1 MQSLCTGFASR
12 CSLGTASQ
20 GLLNDSRS
28 NETMAPVTAWREH
41 SASRTEIKVGNLDMN
56 LRKKVTTVFG
66 AAAAASV
73 IAGAAAFA
81 CTNLATLNL
90 SSTAGK
96 AGDSVTVT
104 GSSFRV
110 NSANVATSDPV
121 VLHWNG
127 TEGTELAR
135 VTPDKAGNISATF
148 AIPEGQPGYYVI
160 VATQKDAKGV
170 DAYGT
175 PARASFQIL
184 GANGQSVV
192 TPAVSSAGSTV
203 ASSPSSSGIIALTVG
218 LGALGLALFGAG
230 FVAFVRQA
238 RRRDVPVTASVRK

>member
-1 MQSLCTGFASR
+1 
-12 CSLGTASQ
+12 
-20 GLLNDSRS
+20 
-28 NETMAPVTAWREH
+28 
-41 SASRTEIKVGNLDMN
+41 MN
-56 LRKKVTTVFG
+56 VRKKVTTVFA

-96 AGDSVTVT
+96 AGDQLTVT

-110 NSANVATSDPV
+110 ARSGQADPGAV
-121 VLHWNG
+121 VLRWNG
-127 TEGTELAR
+127 VEGTELAS

-148 AIPEGQPGYYVI
+148 TVPQGQPGYYVI
-160 VATQKDAKGV
+160 VATQKSAAGV

-218 LGALGLALFGAG
+218 LGALG
-230 FVAFVRQA
+230 
-238 RRRDVPVTASVRK
+238 

>member
-1 MQSLCTGFASR
+1 
-12 CSLGTASQ
+12 
-20 GLLNDSRS
+20 
-28 NETMAPVTAWREH
+28 
-41 SASRTEIKVGNLDMN
+41 MN

-96 AGDSVTVT
+96 AGDQVTVT

-110 NSANVATSDPV
+110 GTGSTPTDPV
-121 VLHWNG
+121 VLRWNG
-127 TEGTELAR
+127 VEGTELAR
-135 VTPDKAGNISATF
+135 VTPDRAGNISATF

-160 VATQKDAKGV
+160 VATQKNAQGV

-192 TPAVSSAGSTV
+192 TPAASSAGSTV

-238 RRRDVPVTASVRK
+238 RRRDVPATAQVRK

>member
-1 MQSLCTGFASR
+1 
-12 CSLGTASQ
+12 
-20 GLLNDSRS
+20 
-28 NETMAPVTAWREH
+28 
-41 SASRTEIKVGNLDMN
+41 MN
-56 LRKKVTTVFG
+56 VRKKVMTVFS

-96 AGDSVTVT
+96 GGDSVTVT

-110 NSANVATSDPV
+110 ASATSNPGDV
-121 VLHWNG
+121 VLRWNG
-127 TEGTELAR
+127 VEGTELAR
-135 VTPDKAGNISATF
+135 VVPDKAGNISATF
-148 AIPEGQPGYYVI
+148 AIPQGQPGYYVI
-160 VATQKDAKGV
+160 VATQKSAAGV

>member
-1 MQSLCTGFASR
+1 
-12 CSLGTASQ
+12 
-20 GLLNDSRS
+20 
-28 NETMAPVTAWREH
+28 
-41 SASRTEIKVGNLDMN
+41 MN

-110 NSANVATSDPV
+110 NSANVSASDPV
-121 VLHWNG
+121 VLRWNG
-127 TEGTELAR
+127 TEGTQLAS
-135 VTPDKAGNISATF
+135 VVPDKAGNISATF

-192 TPAVSSAGSTV
+192 TPAVSSAGRRLLPPRRPP
-203 ASSPSSSGIIALTVG
+203 ASSPSPSASAPSVWPCSALASWPSS
-218 LGALGLALFGAG
+218 
-230 FVAFVRQA
+230 A
-238 RRRDVPVTASVRK
+238 RPAAVTSPSPLRCASNFSSNQ

>member
-1 MQSLCTGFASR
+1 MRRYS
-12 CSLGTASQ
+12 TAGS
-20 GLLNDSRS
+20 
-28 NETMAPVTAWREH
+28 T
-41 SASRTEIKVGNLDMN
+41 SASRTEIKVGNQDMN

-96 AGDSVTVT
+96 AGDQVTVT

-110 NSANVATSDPV
+110 NAQNLSASDAV
-121 VLHWNG
+121 VLRWNG

-135 VTPDKAGNISATF
+135 VMPDKAGNISATF

-160 VATQKDAKGV
+160 VATQKNAQGV

>member
-1 MQSLCTGFASR
+1 
-12 CSLGTASQ
+12 
-20 GLLNDSRS
+20 
-28 NETMAPVTAWREH
+28 
-41 SASRTEIKVGNLDMN
+41 MN
-56 LRKKVTTVFG
+56 VRKKVMTVFS

-96 AGDSVTVT
+96 GGDSVTVT

-110 NSANVATSDPV
+110 ASATSNPGDV
-121 VLHWNG
+121 VLRWNG
-127 TEGTELAR
+127 VEGTELAR
-135 VTPDKAGNISATF
+135 VVPDKAGNISATF
-148 AIPEGQPGYYVI
+148 AIPQGQPGYYVI
-160 VATQKDAKGV
+160 VATQKSAAGV

-218 LGALGLALFGAG
+218 LGALG
-230 FVAFVRQA
+230 
-238 RRRDVPVTASVRK
+238 

>member
-1 MQSLCTGFASR
+1 
-12 CSLGTASQ
+12 
-20 GLLNDSRS
+20 
-28 NETMAPVTAWREH
+28 
-41 SASRTEIKVGNLDMN
+41 MN
-56 LRKKVTTVFG
+56 LRKKVSAVFG
-66 AAAAASV
+66 AAAVATV
-73 IAGAAAFA
+73 VAGAAAFA

-90 SSTAGK
+90 SSSTGK
-96 AGDSVTVT
+96 VGDSVTVT

-110 NSANVATSDPV
+110 ATGTAVSDPV
-121 VLHWNG
+121 ILRWNG
-127 TEGTELAR
+127 VEGTQLAS
-135 VTPDKAGNISATF
+135 VLPDKAGNISATF

-160 VATQKDAKGV
+160 VATQKNAQGV

>member
-1 MQSLCTGFASR
+1 
-12 CSLGTASQ
+12 
-20 GLLNDSRS
+20 
-28 NETMAPVTAWREH
+28 
-41 SASRTEIKVGNLDMN
+41 MN
-56 LRKKVTTVFG
+56 LRKKVTAVFG

-96 AGDSVTVT
+96 AGDQVTVT
-104 GSSFRV
+104 GSSFSV
-110 NSANVATSDPV
+110 NSKDATQSTPV
-121 VLHWNG
+121 IMHWNG
-127 TEGTELAR
+127 VDGTQLAS
-135 VTPDKAGNISATF
+135 VVPDKAGNISATF
-148 AIPEGQPGYYVI
+148 AIPDGQPGYYVI
-160 VATQKDAKGV
+160 VATQKTAGV

-192 TPAVSSAGSTV
+192 TPAVSSAGSSV

>member
-1 MQSLCTGFASR
+1 
-12 CSLGTASQ
+12 
-20 GLLNDSRS
+20 
-28 NETMAPVTAWREH
+28 
-41 SASRTEIKVGNLDMN
+41 MN

-96 AGDSVTVT
+96 AGDQVTVT
-104 GSSFRV
+104 GSSFK
-110 NSANVATSDPV
+110 SATATTAADPV

-127 TEGTELAR
+127 TEGTQLAS
-135 VTPDKAGNISATF
+135 VVPDKAGNISATF

-160 VATQKDAKGV
+160 VATQRDAKGV

>member
-1 MQSLCTGFASR
+1 
-12 CSLGTASQ
+12 
-20 GLLNDSRS
+20 
-28 NETMAPVTAWREH
+28 
-41 SASRTEIKVGNLDMN
+41 MN

-96 AGDSVTVT
+96 AGDQVTVT
-104 GSSFRV
+104 GSSFMV
-110 NSANVATSDPV
+110 NSANVSASDPV
-121 VLHWNG
+121 LLKWNG
-127 TEGTELAR
+127 TEGAQLAS
-135 VTPDKAGNISATF
+135 VVPDKAGNISATF

-192 TPAVSSAGSTV
+192 APAASSAASTV
-203 ASSPSSSGIIALTVG
+203 GSSPSSSGIIALTVG

-238 RRRDVPVTASVRK
+238 RRRDVPVTAQVRK

>member
-1 MQSLCTGFASR
+1 MSMKKRGA
-12 CSLGTASQ
+12 
-20 GLLNDSRS
+20 LL
-28 NETMAPVTAWREH
+28 VT
-41 SASRTEIKVGNLDMN
+41 
-56 LRKKVTTVFG
+56 
-66 AAAAASV
+66 AAAAVSV
-73 IAGAAAFA
+73 VVGATAFA

-96 AGDSVTVT
+96 SGDPVTVT
-104 GSSFRV
+104 GSSFNV
-110 NSANVATSDPV
+110 NSRDLSASTPV
-121 VLHWNG
+121 NIRWNG
-127 TEGTELAR
+127 TEGAVLAT
-135 VTPDKAGNISATF
+135 VMPDKAGNISATF
-148 AIPEGQPGYYVI
+148 AIPDGQPGYYVI
-160 VATQKDAKGV
+160 VATQKNAQGV

-175 PARASFQIL
+175 PARASYQIL

>member
-1 MQSLCTGFASR
+1 MG
-12 CSLGTASQ
+12 
-20 GLLNDSRS
+20 
-28 NETMAPVTAWREH
+28 EWRGN
-41 SASRTEIKVGNLDMN
+41 SKAGSTPRPRTEIKVGNNDMN

-96 AGDSVTVT
+96 AGDQVTVT

-110 NSANVATSDPV
+110 NSANVASSDPV
-121 VLHWNG
+121 VLRWNG
-127 TEGTELAR
+127 TEGTQLAS